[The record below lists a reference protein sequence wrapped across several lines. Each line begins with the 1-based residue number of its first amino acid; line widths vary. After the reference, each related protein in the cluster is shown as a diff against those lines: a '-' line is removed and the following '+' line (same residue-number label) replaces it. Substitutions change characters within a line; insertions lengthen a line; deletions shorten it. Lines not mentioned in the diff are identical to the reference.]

1 MKKIILLTTQH
12 FNDKNEK
19 NYFWNE
25 FKNENHSIEFWGIYN
40 CIYTN
45 KIDNQNNK
53 DIFYFNSIKDV
64 KVKLSKLENDSIY
77 FFIYFPINLKTYSL
91 FKLVSLKAKQII
103 KLDYNHSLSNFT
115 EQNNS
120 LIDKIVYFSSA
131 KKMVNLFLYKIVQH
145 LIKKN
150 TKKIQLFLTGNSIGF
165 DYSLTFD
172 DYFSY
177 IETQNQEPILNY
189 NYILF
194 LDIYLPHHID
204 FVTHKIKT
212 IDPTIYYKK
221 LNSFFDILEKQLNMP
236 VVIAAHPKSNYK
248 NEFLNRKCIINETPN
263 LVKNSFL
270 VLNHYSSS
278 VSYAILSQKPIIYF
292 YSEEFLIK
300 NTFLF
305 KIYKRILFQ
314 SNYFKTLAINIDE
327 SIEIP
332 IPVIDKQRYKEFV
345 SNYILSQQYPLTNFQ
360 IVSKQ
365 LI

>member
-1 MKKIILLTTQH
+1 MKKIIIITTQT
-12 FNDKNEK
+12 FNEKNEK

-25 FKNENHSIEFWGIYN
+25 FKKNNHSIEFWGIYN

-115 EQNNS
+115 EQNNG

-131 KKMVNLFLYKIVQH
+131 KKMVNLFLYKIAQR

-212 IDPTIYYKK
+212 IDAKIYYKK
-221 LNSFFDILEKQLNMP
+221 LNSFFDKLEKQLNMP

-248 NEFLNRKCIINETPN
+248 NEFLNRKCIINE
-263 LVKNSFL
+263 
-270 VLNHYSSS
+270 
-278 VSYAILSQKPIIYF
+278 
-292 YSEEFLIK
+292 
-300 NTFLF
+300 NT
-305 KIYKRILFQ
+305 
-314 SNYFKTLAINIDE
+314 
-327 SIEIP
+327 
-332 IPVIDKQRYKEFV
+332 
-345 SNYILSQQYPLTNFQ
+345 
-360 IVSKQ
+360 
-365 LI
+365 